1 MTHMRQQLADYRVF
15 LREFLRTFQ
24 TTGAVMPS
32 GSALAAA
39 LAHYVRDGDEGS
51 GGGGGLEGGAGAG
64 GGGAAHCPRGGGR
77 GPGAGT
83 HHIARAMRGGARR
96 VLVEGNEVF
105 VDRLRERIAVD
116 ESLQPLMER

>member
-51 GGGGGLEGGAGAG
+51 GGRRILEA
-64 GGGAAHCPRGGGR
+64 
-77 GPGAGT
+77 GPGTGAVT
-83 HHIARAMRGGARR
+83 HHIARAMRGGDRL
-96 VLVEGNEVF
+96 VLVERNEVCG
-105 VDRLRERIAVD
+105 AG
-116 ESLQPLMER
+116 